1 MEYDFTPFGDFEMSD
16 IVVEFSGWV
25 VADPDKTKFFKVGE
39 QDERPDIIDGKQW
52 LALDEDDRGDYIL
65 DNVIDAQRDALDGD
79 YALIDIEERG
89 E

>member
-1 MEYDFTPFGDFEMSD
+1 MSD

>member
-1 MEYDFTPFGDFEMSD
+1 MEYPFTPIGDFEMSN

-25 VADPDKTKFFKVGE
+25 VADPDKTLFFKIGDSE
-39 QDERPDIIDGKQW
+39 GPETIDGKQW

-65 DNVIDAQRDALDGD
+65 DNVIDAQRDSLDGD
-79 YALIDIEERG
+79 YLEIDIEER